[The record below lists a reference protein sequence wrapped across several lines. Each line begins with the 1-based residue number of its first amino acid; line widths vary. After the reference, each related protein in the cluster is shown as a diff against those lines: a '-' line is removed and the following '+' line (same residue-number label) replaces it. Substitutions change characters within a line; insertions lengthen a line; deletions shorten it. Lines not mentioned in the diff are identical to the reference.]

1 MSYVANFNVPGYLP
15 DNPPELFD
23 TIQEAWSYLLEEARY
38 CVEDIGIDLE
48 LYRDNLS
55 AYNLLLEHVDRNS
68 TGSYIVGE
76 LYPLCY
82 FVDVATD

>member
-23 TIQEAWSYLLEEARY
+23 TIQEAWGYLLEEARY
-38 CVEDIGIDLE
+38 CAEDVGIDIE

-55 AYNLLLEHVDRNS
+55 AYNQLSEHVDQNS

-82 FVDVATD
+82 FVEVATD